1 MSLPEGGAP
10 GVTIV
15 RAARGRRTGWSG
27 TPTRPRRRGVDRWRV
42 RLAGGVGPARWRAAP
57 HVHTRED
64 EAFYLLDGVL
74 EVTAGEA
81 TMLVRPGDFVF
92 LPRGPCTGSRT
103 RASMP
108 PAHCSGRRRVV
119 SSASSP
125 RPGRPHAGASRRR
138 RSTRRGSAALPN
150 CRCVTAPKS
159 KPRRAFRRLNDFR
172 RLK

>member
-1 MSLPEGGAP
+1 MWHRRRARGFVASRRTHQGDNVTFSNGPGVSYVRAGEGPASWLVGDTYTVKATSESTGGAFGLLEASVPP
-10 GVTIV
+10 G
-15 RAARGRRTGWSG
+15 
-27 TPTRPRRRGVDRWRV
+27 
-42 RLAGGVGPARWRAAP
+42 GGPPP

-64 EAFYLLDGVL
+64 EAFYLLDGIL
-74 EVTAGEA
+74 EVTAGE
-81 TMLVRPGDFVF
+81 
-92 LPRGPCTGSRT
+92 
-103 RASMP
+103 ASMP

-159 KPRRAFRRLNDFR
+159 KPRRAFPQTERL
-172 RLK
+172 